1 MVSNLK
7 RHRFLGRPVKPLA
20 LGLIFALFPISVN
33 GWVLAFGGQAL
44 LNSTGDDMAIG
55 IIATLALLLMVVG
68 WFRKSQLIFEAALLF
83 VVGAFTARAFLF
95 LFLDPYPLEAMM
107 PLSVAVFAA
116 GAYVLEREGQVRG
129 EEW

>member
-20 LGLIFALFPISVN
+20 LGLILALFPAALN
-33 GWVLAFGGQAL
+33 GWVVAFGYPSL
-44 LNSTGDDMAIG
+44 LDSTGDDMAIG
-55 IIATLALLLMVVG
+55 IVATLALTLMVGG
-68 WFRKSQLIFEAALLF
+68 WFRKSQSMFEAALLF
-83 VVGAFTARAFLF
+83 VVGAFTARAFLIVF
-95 LFLDPYPLEAMM
+95 LNPHPLEAMF
-107 PLSVAVFAA
+107 PFAVAVIAG